1 MIIDNSCLGLANT
14 QDEGSHLFW
23 LSRSK
28 GMTVDIW
35 IGDYNPPRCFQKKIS
50 GRSKHNDLNPKM
62 LILALSHK
70 VRHKSYDKTIGKY
83 ILTHYVVFFTKL

>member
-14 QDEGSHLFW
+14 QDERFTPFW

-35 IGDYNPPRCFQKKIS
+35 IRILQGVSRRKSLAGVNI
-50 GRSKHNDLNPKM
+50 NIELM
-62 LILALSHK
+62 L
-70 VRHKSYDKTIGKY
+70 
-83 ILTHYVVFFTKL
+83 LTLPQNGVKA

>member
-1 MIIDNSCLGLANT
+1 MK
-14 QDEGSHLFW
+14 GSHLFW

-50 GRSKHNDLNPKM
+50 GRSKHNGLYGISKE
-62 LILALSHK
+62 I
-70 VRHKSYDKTIGKY
+70 
-83 ILTHYVVFFTKL
+83 